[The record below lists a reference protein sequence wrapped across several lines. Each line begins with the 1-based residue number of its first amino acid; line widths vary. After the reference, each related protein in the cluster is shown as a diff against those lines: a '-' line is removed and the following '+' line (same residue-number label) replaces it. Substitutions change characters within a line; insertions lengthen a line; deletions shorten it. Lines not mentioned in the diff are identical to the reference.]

1 MYIEKIEHMFYNL
14 KKRTF
19 SEKLINWCVVH
30 RRWNY
35 MKETKEYEVMTNEE
49 YRKEIRNIFDG
60 IQENYKLRWF
70 YIFISEKI
78 KG

>member
-1 MYIEKIEHMFYNL
+1 ML
-14 KKRTF
+14 KKQNICSIIFVGHFRGI
-19 SEKLINWCVVH
+19 INWHMVH